1 MPGVLIKCRRFY
13 TVQKLYLPPCRDGT
27 ASLKRA
33 GEVEK
38 GVKMKREF
46 TTLCYLQKDGKW
58 LMLYRNKK
66 KNDINAGK
74 YIGVGGHVEDG
85 ESPDEC
91 IVREVFEETGYRL
104 TDYRARGLITFV
116 MNDVV
121 EYTVLYTA
129 DDFEGEEKICDE
141 GDLVWVEAD
150 RVLELPLWEGDRAFL
165 CRLRNTT
172 DFLL

>member
-1 MPGVLIKCRRFY
+1 
-13 TVQKLYLPPCRDGT
+13 
-27 ASLKRA
+27 
-33 GEVEK
+33 
-38 GVKMKREF
+38 MKREF

-74 YIGVGGHVEDG
+74 YIGGGGHVEDG

-172 DFLL
+172 DFFTLKLIYKNDKLIEIV